1 MKPSDPEYRR
11 LLDQHDWGMILKK
24 TLVFAHVKIS
34 ERTWP
39 GLQPDPLEVA
49 QQAVAE
55 TLDGTRRWK
64 QKCNL
69 LTHVYG
75 AASSIL
81 SNHGKLKDNSAKAA
95 APVEVFDEDE
105 GEGAQDMLDGIDD
118 GQQPIEN
125 LLTTTEDADAI
136 YAKVIDAIDGDTI
149 LEKVFDLMM
158 DGQPAREIAEELEL
172 SVTDAYKLTRRL
184 RMKLR
189 PLFEIREA
197 QKSLRRRE
205 A

>member
-1 MKPSDPEYRR
+1 MKPPDPEYRR
-11 LLDQHDWGMILKK
+11 LLEQHDWGVILKK

-34 ERTWP
+34 ERSWP
-39 GLQPDPLEVA
+39 GLKPDPHEVA

-55 TLDGTRRWK
+55 TLDGTRRWG

-75 AASSIL
+75 AVSSII
-81 SNHGKLKDNSAKAA
+81 SNHGKLKDNSAKASA
-95 APVEVFDEDE
+95 LAEESGEEE
-105 GEGAQDMLDGIDD
+105 GEDAQDILDGIDD
-118 GQQPIEN
+118 GQQPIED
-125 LLTTTEDADAI
+125 LLTMTQDADTL
-136 YAKVIDAIDGDTI
+136 YAKVIDAIDGDEV

-158 DGQPAREIAEELEL
+158 DGRPAREIAEELEL
-172 SVTDAYKLTRRL
+172 SVTDAYRLTRRL

-189 PLFEIREA
+189 PLTREA
-197 QKSLRRRE
+197 EKSPRRRE